1 VARPPIRFAI
11 MVVVVAASVTALG
24 GPFPDSASLETQAWL
39 GTPWL
44 NGELPCTA
52 GWSDSDLPRAD
63 RPGPEPDAVPILYP
77 NPCGTNGTDIQFVV
91 RQRGSIEVA
100 LYSTAGNLVR
110 TLVQSPAEDPGIRQV
125 TWDGRDN
132 MGRGAA
138 TGTYLCRIL
147 TGNTLR
153 IVEVTKSR

>member
-1 VARPPIRFAI
+1 MF
-11 MVVVVAASVTALG
+11 
-24 GPFPDSASLETQAWL
+24 ETQAWL

-44 NGELPCTA
+44 NGEPQCTA
-52 GWSDSDLPRAD
+52 AWADPDLPDAD
-63 RPGPEPDAVPILYP
+63 AAPILYP
-77 NPCGTNGTDIQFVV
+77 NPCGANGTDIQFFV